1 MAVVG
6 QVGGRKDVPTHL
18 LLRLLLVPRWL
29 CWTLPCSCSNPGVLT
44 EVGGGLGVDSL
55 FILLL
60 DIKHLFLTR
69 PVASI
74 GNMFPL
80 PNMQILAL
88 FAQFCECFLNLDD
101 CITREDHDHSFTL
114 LKLCLRTYNLIN
126 TENPQ

>member
-1 MAVVG
+1 MCRHICFSGCYLFRGGFAGPSLAAAV
-6 QVGGRKDVPTHL
+6 T
-18 LLRLLLVPRWL
+18 
-29 CWTLPCSCSNPGVLT
+29 PGVLT